1 VLIDAS
7 GSMQLESKDLK
18 EILHNAPGCT
28 VGVYSGNNVDG
39 VLRILAQAGRQ
50 VDERWITA
58 PAGGANVIDGP
69 ALQWLSKQPKPR
81 IWVSDGQVTG
91 KNDCSGAVNH
101 LECLCLTRRHQIV
114 RRDKVADGV
123 QLLGRLSR
131 G

>member
-1 VLIDAS
+1 MLIDAS
-7 GSMQLESKDLK
+7 GSMQLEPKDLK
-18 EILHNAPGCT
+18 EILQNAPGCT
-28 VGVYSGNNVDG
+28 VGVYSGNSVDG

-91 KNDCSGAVNH
+91 KNDRSGALNH
-101 LECLCLTRRHQIV
+101 LECLYLIRKHQIV
-114 RRDKVADGV
+114 QKDKIADAVKSLTCLRR
-123 QLLGRLSR
+123 
-131 G
+131 